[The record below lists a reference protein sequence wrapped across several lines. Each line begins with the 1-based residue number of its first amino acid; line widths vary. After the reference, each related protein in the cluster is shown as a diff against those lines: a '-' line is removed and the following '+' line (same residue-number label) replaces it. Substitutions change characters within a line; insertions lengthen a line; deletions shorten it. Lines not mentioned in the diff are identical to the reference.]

1 MGTYSFSFF
10 TPGAIA
16 FSSNLKKPTNW
27 GKTGNTSGETASGD
41 PGGGSWSNVGSSYF
55 TITYSTSSLT
65 TVSMTDSNFLL
76 EDDKSNQL
84 VTTTSN
90 SSVVATG
97 TKLEDEYEITV
108 RDSTGATYR
117 MVAISNASGNIIGYT
132 FDGTWPTSG
141 TRLYYVSNSAGDL
154 QSMTF
159 PCFAGGTRIATA
171 RGEVAIEDLAEGDLV
186 LTRDHGPQ
194 PLRWIGSTEVS
205 QLRLVKQPKLRP
217 IRIAAGALGFDS
229 EGAALPHRDLTVSP
243 QHRILVRS
251 KIAEK
256 MFGEAEVL
264 VPAKQLLQLP
274 GVDIAEEVQPVV
286 YFHLLFDRH
295 EVIFANGAETESL
308 YTGPEALKALPCAA
322 REEILTLFPE
332 LATRSYAPS
341 AARVLVSGHQAR
353 KLTVRHIQNRKPLV
367 A

>member
-10 TPGAIA
+10 TPDAIT
-16 FSSNLKKPTNW
+16 FSNKKPTNW
-27 GKTGNTSGETASGD
+27 GTNGETAHGD
-41 PGGGSWSNVGSSYF
+41 PGGGSWSNVGRSYF
-55 TITYSTSSLT
+55 KITYTPASLT
-65 TVSMTDSNFLL
+65 TVTMKDGNYQL
-76 EDDKSNQL
+76 EDDQSNQI
-84 VTTTSN
+84 VTATSN
-90 SSVVATG
+90 GSVVATG
-97 TKLEDEYEITV
+97 ANLEDEYEITV
-108 RDSTGATYR
+108 RDSTGTTYR

-132 FDGTWPTSG
+132 FDGTWPASG

-332 LATRSYAPS
+332 LAQRDYTPS
-341 AARVLVSGHQAR
+341 AARVLVSGRQAR
-353 KLTVRHIQNRKPLV
+353 KLALRHVQNHKALV

>member
-16 FSSNLKKPTNW
+16 FSNSAHKPTNW
-27 GKTGNTSGETASGD
+27 GRTGNTSGETTSGD
-41 PGGGSWSNVGSSYF
+41 PGGGSWSNVGSSHF

-65 TVSMTDSNFLL
+65 TVTMTDSNFLL
-76 EDDKSNQL
+76 QDDRANQL

-97 TKLEDEYEITV
+97 TNLEDEYEITV
-108 RDSTGATYR
+108 RDGAGTTYR

-141 TRLYYVSNSAGDL
+141 TRLYYVSNSASDL

-171 RGEVAIEDLAEGDLV
+171 RGEVAIKDLAEGDLV

-256 MFGEAEVL
+256 MFGESEVL
-264 VPAKQLLQLP
+264 VPARQLLQLP

-286 YFHLLFDRH
+286 
-295 EVIFANGAETESL
+295 
-308 YTGPEALKALPCAA
+308 
-322 REEILTLFPE
+322 
-332 LATRSYAPS
+332 
-341 AARVLVSGHQAR
+341 
-353 KLTVRHIQNRKPLV
+353 
-367 A
+367 